1 MRNGAVR
8 EPTLVDSTAPWT
20 RRFWRRLRFRMASAS
35 PHAAAKEKKKREK
48 AKKKRTKTKEK
59 ARRDAGAEPR
69 PALRIPPP
77 DWDEWRKDGRNPVL
91 WSTFLQTLSVQ
102 IITRKETAIFF
113 SWNAV
118 TADEEEIFTR
128 NLVRNWNWV
137 ENDIRSGWWSNWIF
151 LYEVMKISGKTRR
164 QSGANGF
171 VFSQAIASGSSNYQ
185 KEKKN
190 KNKNKNK
197 KKKKWREMTSF
208 LSISEALG
216 AATSIRLRAVCP
228 VGPHRIVIFLEKNKK
243 QTKNKCQGKAGG
255 DRRSFF
261 FSSFRWMSFF
271 FCHFSFFQNCFS
283 QFCKTKEDRSVISVN
298 VYFLK
303 NCRNRK

>member
-1 MRNGAVR
+1 
-8 EPTLVDSTAPWT
+8 
-20 RRFWRRLRFRMASAS
+20 
-35 PHAAAKEKKKREK
+35 
-48 AKKKRTKTKEK
+48 
-59 ARRDAGAEPR
+59 
-69 PALRIPPP
+69 
-77 DWDEWRKDGRNPVL
+77 
-91 WSTFLQTLSVQ
+91 
-102 IITRKETAIFF
+102 
-113 SWNAV
+113 
-118 TADEEEIFTR
+118 
-128 NLVRNWNWV
+128 
-137 ENDIRSGWWSNWIF
+137 
-151 LYEVMKISGKTRR
+151 MKISGKTRR

-261 FSSFRWMSFF
+261 FHRFDGCLSF
-271 FCHFSFFQNCFS
+271 
-283 QFCKTKEDRSVISVN
+283 SVISRSFRIVFHN
-298 VYFLK
+298 FVK
-303 NCRNRK
+303 QKKIEA